1 MTDLS
6 VHLTF
11 VGLIL
16 LGLGAVHVALPQTL
30 SGA

>member
-6 VHLTF
+6 VHLTL

-16 LGLGAVHVALPQTL
+16 VGLGAVHAVLPRTL
-30 SGA
+30 R